1 MIYQASASKHSDF
14 IAASETT
21 TIKSPNLLNEY
32 ALCIPRAY
40 ARGESDKLVS
50 RNEVDKIPHYTL
62 YIERQIGRSYTRKP
76 TYVYWE
82 LPKTK
87 RLVAIVLYPDDGV
100 EFKKDEHKFI
110 IRETDELDRRII
122 LGFCKK
128 YQLELKHECHSDK
141 ERPDWELVGGATF
154 YRASDM
160 PKRIKTGKGSTDL
173 TWFYKNMLEPYEECG
188 IFSNLQ
194 FI

>member
-1 MIYQASASKHSDF
+1 MIYQASKSSDS
-14 IAASETT
+14 IVATEMSAIE
-21 TIKSPNLLNEY
+21 SPKLLNEY

-40 ARGESDKLVS
+40 ARGESNKLVS
-50 RNEVDKIPHYTL
+50 RNEADKIPHYTL

-87 RLVAIVLYPDDGV
+87 RLVAIVLHPDGGV

-128 YQLELKHECHSDK
+128 HQWSLKAECHRDA
-141 ERPDWELVGGATF
+141 EDEPDWHLKSNAAF

-160 PKRIKTGKGSTDL
+160 PKRIKTGKGSGDL

>member
-1 MIYQASASKHSDF
+1 MIYQASKSSDS
-14 IAASETT
+14 IVATE
-21 TIKSPNLLNEY
+21 KSAIESPKLLNEY
-32 ALCIPRAY
+32 ALYIPRAY
-40 ARGESDKLVS
+40 ARGESNKLVS
-50 RNEVDKIPHYTL
+50 HDEVSKIPHSTL

-87 RLVAIVLYPDDGV
+87 RLVAIVLYPDGGV

-128 YQLELKHECHSDK
+128 YQSSLKDECHRDADVEPNWHLWAK
-141 ERPDWELVGGATF
+141 AEL
-154 YRASDM
+154 YNASKM
-160 PKRIKTGKGSTDL
+160 PKRIKTGKGSGDL